1 MDPSLLSQIKKLDY
15 KDKHQ
20 IYQNLF
26 STGYL
31 SLKLNDKLILI
42 SLIALAHQKL
52 KVKSPDLTIFTFL
65 IKLTNTSEENT
76 SFRAFLEAL
85 SFLVEDLTYG
95 TKVFDSCGLKT
106 SQEIITKIKELLAQ
120 WLPF

>member
-1 MDPSLLSQIKKLDY
+1 MQPNLLSQIQQFNY
-15 KDKHQ
+15 EDKRQ
-20 IYQNLF
+20 VYQNLF

-31 SLKLNDKLILI
+31 SLKLNDKLVLI

-52 KVKSPDLTIFTFL
+52 KIKTPDLTILKFL
-65 IKLTNTSEENT
+65 IKLTNPSEEDA
-76 SFRAFLEAL
+76 SFRSFLEAL

-95 TKVFDSCGLKT
+95 TEVFDSCGLKT
-106 SQEIITKIKELLAQ
+106 SQEIITKIKELLSQ